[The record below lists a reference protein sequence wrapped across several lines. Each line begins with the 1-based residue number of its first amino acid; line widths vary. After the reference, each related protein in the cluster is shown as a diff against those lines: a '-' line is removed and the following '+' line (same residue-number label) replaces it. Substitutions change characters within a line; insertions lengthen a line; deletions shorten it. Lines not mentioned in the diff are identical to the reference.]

1 MLVFIITD
9 ILMLAIGAILYLMVR
24 ALPRVVEDAGD
35 RQSIVDRLA
44 HSEIP
49 EKLDA
54 AFDAVLVKF
63 LRKTKVFL
71 LKLEN
76 SLNRRLRKINLE
88 ASADAATKA
97 SIVDFGDFANSHAEE
112 VRELQEVK

>member
-1 MLVFIITD
+1 MLIFILTD
-9 ILMLAIGAILYLMVR
+9 VLMIAVGGVLYLMVR
-24 ALPRVVEDAGD
+24 ALPRIAEVSADH
-35 RQSIVDRLA
+35 QNIIDRLA

-54 AFDAVLVKF
+54 AFDTLLVKF
-63 LRKTKVFL
+63 LRKSKVFI

-76 SLNRRLRKINLE
+76 SLNKRLRKINLE
-88 ASADAATKA
+88 ASADVATKA